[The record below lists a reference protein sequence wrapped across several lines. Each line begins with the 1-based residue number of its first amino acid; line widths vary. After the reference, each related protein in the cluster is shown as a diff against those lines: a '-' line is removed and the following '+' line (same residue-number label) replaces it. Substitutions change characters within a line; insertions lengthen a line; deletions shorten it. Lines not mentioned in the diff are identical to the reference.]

1 MATNRNR
8 TGHRTSKP
16 VRTTAHAE
24 TPHSKSRDEKSVI
37 KLPASITVKQLSEMI
52 GVSSIDM
59 IKQLMRN
66 GIMANINQVI
76 DFDMAANLVTDFG
89 FDVTAEKRPASAAS
103 TKRKRSRRFMEEDP
117 MLLKPR
123 PPVVTIMGH
132 VDHGKTKLLDAI
144 RKANVAATEAGEIT
158 QHIGAYQVEIRGQK
172 ITFLDTPGHEAFTTM
187 RARGAQV
194 TDIAVLVVAA
204 DDGVMPQT
212 LEAIAHARAADV
224 PIVVAINKMDKP
236 EANPQRVKQ
245 QLADHGVVI
254 EEWGG
259 NVVCVPVSAKKKEGI
274 DELLENI
281 LIVAEM
287 EELKAN
293 PDRRAVG
300 VVIEAQL
307 DKNRGPIATV
317 LIEAGTLKVSDPF
330 VVGDTWGKVKAIFND
345 KGKHL
350 RKAEPSCPAE
360 ILGMDSVPQA
370 GDILTVTNT
379 EKEAHTLAM
388 KRHEQKKAETSAAK
402 QISLSN
408 LFSQVREGVLKE
420 LNIILKTDVQG
431 SIDPIKSSLE
441 RLNTEEV
448 KVNILHADS
457 GSITE
462 GDVLLALASKGI
474 IIGFNARPETGAVKL
489 ADREGVDMR
498 SYDIIYN
505 IVDDVEKAMKGLL
518 EPTYIDVVEGHA
530 EVRAVFTTKAGTV
543 AGTYVTDGKIS
554 RGSTARILRG
564 GASVYSSTI
573 SSLKRFKDDVKEV
586 NSGFEC
592 GIGVEGFTAF
602 EQGDVIEAYVKKAK

>member
-1 MATNRNR
+1 MTAIEGIKKS
-8 TGHRTSKP
+8 TGKQGK
-16 VRTTAHAE
+16 TTAHGDSS
-24 TPHSKSRDEKSVI
+24 HSRVKDEKPII
-37 KLPASITVKQLSEMI
+37 KLPTSITVKQLSEMI
-52 GVSSIDM
+52 GISPIDM

-76 DFDMAANLVTDFG
+76 DFDMAANLVATFG
-89 FDVTAEKRPASAAS
+89 YEVAAEKRPISSAS
-103 TKRKRSRRFMEEDP
+103 TKRKRSRRFLEEDP
-117 MLLKPR
+117 NLLKPR
-123 PPVVTIMGH
+123 PAVVTIMGH

-158 QHIGAYQVEIRGQK
+158 QHIGAYQVEVHGQK

-224 PIVVAINKMDKP
+224 PIVVAINKIDKP

-259 NVVCVPVSAKKKEGI
+259 NVVCVPVSAKKNEGI

-307 DKNRGPIATV
+307 DKTKGPVATV
-317 LIEAGTLKVSDPF
+317 LIEAGTLKVGDPF
-330 VVGDTWGKVKAIFND
+330 VVGDTWGKVKAIYND

-370 GDILTVTNT
+370 GDIFTVTNT

-388 KRHEQKKAETSAAK
+388 KRHEQKRVERSAVK

-408 LFSQVREGVLKE
+408 LFSQVHEGELKE

-431 SIDPIKSSLE
+431 SIDPIKTSLE

-474 IIGFNARPETGAVKL
+474 VIGFNAHPEVGATKL
-489 ADREGVDMR
+489 ADKEGIDIR

-518 EPTYIDVVEGHA
+518 EPTYIDVIEGHA

-543 AGTYVTDGKIS
+543 AGAYVTDGRIT
-554 RGSTARILRG
+554 RGSMARVLRKG
-564 GASVYSSTI
+564 TNIYNSNI

-586 NSGFEC
+586 ASGFEC
-592 GIGVEGFTAF
+592 GIGVEGFAAF
-602 EQGDVIEAYVKKAK
+602 EEGDVVESFVKEAR